1 MRNKLGIYFGKGKI
15 VAVELRGKDII
26 RQASAAIAVAADKAS
41 TSGLTA
47 QDSAQANLAEEI
59 RGFLKQNKFSAREA
73 VLGLTSKD
81 LFIRGFQIP
90 CLAKSEI
97 ASGISFEARKYLPFK
112 IEDLVFDYQH
122 RLNKSID
129 KMDVLYMAV
138 TRSNFDYYLDLF
150 KQIGIQLKAIES
162 ASFAL
167 IRIVSAAKQLDLK
180 QSIAFMAIDDD
191 LDMEFSIVNAG
202 FPCFSRDVRLSR
214 GQDAPSAGSGVEVVS
229 QERLTS
235 EVRVSLGYFRRQF
248 SGCSVDKV
256 ILVAKNINLGL
267 ISELSKN
274 LGIEVQLLEL
284 DKSSALNTLA
294 DLDALKACAV
304 GLKDTIKVNLSVDL
318 LKSRQEY
325 RLSPPKDI
333 SVPGPTFAVSLDMI
347 KRPLLL
353 AAVVLAAA
361 YGFPLPEQFNTAKN
375 LERIKSAAESAL
387 VPANLGALDLDGL
400 GQRRAEYKKKLLFIQ
415 ELIASRTYL
424 TRSFNVLSE
433 VAKSGLWIEQFN
445 LLAAAKDKAKSLL
458 LKGAVYLGD
467 EAREEEAIADFLK
480 KLKESPDFMAG
491 LSRLEITSTRN
502 TQSNGYKI
510 TVFEISGS

>member
-1 MRNKLGIYFGKGKI
+1 M
-15 VAVELRGKDII
+15 
-26 RQASAAIAVAADKAS
+26 
-41 TSGLTA
+41 
-47 QDSAQANLAEEI
+47 
-59 RGFLKQNKFSAREA
+59 
-73 VLGLTSKD
+73 LGLTSKD

-90 CLAKSEI
+90 SLAKSEI

-112 IEDLVFDYQH
+112 TEDLVFDYQH
-122 RLNKSID
+122 RLNKGID
-129 KMDVLYMAV
+129 KMDVLYMAAN
-138 TRSNFDYYLDLF
+138 RSNFDYYLGLF
-150 KQIGIQLKAIES
+150 KQAGIHLKAIES

-214 GQDAPSAGSGVEVVS
+214 AQDAPATGSGVEVVS

-256 ILVAKNINLGL
+256 ILVAKNVNSGL

-274 LGIEVQLLEL
+274 LGIEVQLLDL
-284 DKSSALNTLA
+284 DKNSALNGLV

-318 LKSRQEY
+318 LKSRKEY
-325 RLSPPKDI
+325 RLSAPKDI
-333 SVPGPTFAVSLDMI
+333 GSTFAFSLDMI

-361 YGFPLPEQFNTAKN
+361 YGFPLREQFNTAKN

-387 VPANLGALDLDGL
+387 APANLGALDLDGL

-415 ELIASRTYL
+415 ELIASRVSL
-424 TRSFNVLSE
+424 TVSFNVLPE
-433 VAKSGLWIEQFN
+433 TVRTGLWIEQFD
-445 LLAAAKDKAKSLL
+445 LVAGVKDKAKSLL

-467 EAREEEAIADFLK
+467 KAREEEAIADFLS

-491 LSRLEITSTRN
+491 LNRLEITSTHD
-502 TQSNGYKI
+502 TQSGGHKI